1 MSIKRGGG
9 VIWRNAGIRI
19 ATAVPLLVACGDSTG
34 AQAPDSLEA
43 HIQKVMGRPEFARSN
58 FGIEFYDLEAGKIVY
73 ALNGDKLFVPASTT
87 KLLTEGTV
95 LAKLGPDYRFHTS
108 IYRTGPIDKKGM
120 LRGNLILVASGYPN
134 LSNRIQPNGTL
145 ASMH

>member
-58 FGIEFYDLEAGKIVY
+58 FGIEFYDLETGKVVY
-73 ALNGDKLFVPASTT
+73 SLNADKLFVPASTT

-95 LAKLGPDYRFHTS
+95 LAKLGPDYRFHTN
-108 IYRTGPIDKKGM
+108 IYRTGPIDKHATLKATP
-120 LRGNLILVASGYPN
+120 ILVPIADPN
-134 LSNRIQPNGTL
+134 LSTPL
-145 ASMH
+145 HPPAPLP